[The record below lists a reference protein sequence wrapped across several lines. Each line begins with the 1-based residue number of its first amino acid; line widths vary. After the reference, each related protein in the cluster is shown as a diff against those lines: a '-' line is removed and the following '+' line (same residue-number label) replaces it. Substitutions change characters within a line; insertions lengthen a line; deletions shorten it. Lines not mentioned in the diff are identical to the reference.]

1 MLPLPTM
8 WHFIQSQM
16 AKGQA
21 FKNNRVWQRTGT
33 RGQMGM
39 STLQLWLCSEGM
51 EKTQQEYLLQDH
63 KQAEGGESGS
73 HCMKQH
79 AVPNDRTKYV
89 HSYSNVRV
97 RDSFAPWTWA
107 KF

>member
-1 MLPLPTM
+1 M
-8 WHFIQSQM
+8 WNFVQFQM

-39 STLQLWLCSEGM
+39 PTLQLWLCIEGM
-51 EKTQQEYLLQDH
+51 EKAQKECLSQDH